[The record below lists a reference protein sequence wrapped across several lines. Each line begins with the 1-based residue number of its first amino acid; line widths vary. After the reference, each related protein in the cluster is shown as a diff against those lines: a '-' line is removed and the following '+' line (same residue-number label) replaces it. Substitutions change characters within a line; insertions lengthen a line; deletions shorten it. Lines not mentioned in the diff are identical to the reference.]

1 MDLRSE
7 RIKNMAESATL
18 AMAAKSREMKQ
29 QGLDVISLSLGE
41 PDFKTPKHIQEGAKA
56 AIDEGKYFGYPPVN
70 GYADLRQAISD
81 KFKKDNKLDYTA
93 DQIVVSNGAKQS
105 IANVFLAL
113 LDPGDEVVVFSPFWV
128 SYSALVELAEGT
140 CVFIKGGIEDDFKA
154 TAAQLK
160 AAITDKTK
168 AIIFSSPCNP
178 TGSVFD
184 EAELTAIADVL
195 KDYPNV
201 TVISDEIY
209 ELINYG
215 EKHVSIG
222 AIDGMQDRT
231 VTVNGFA
238 KGFAMTGW
246 RIGYIGAPT
255 WLAKAANKI
264 QGQITSANCS
274 IAQRAGLTALTSPLD
289 ASYEMVEQYK
299 LRRTMV
305 FDLLSEIPGM
315 EVNMPGGAFYFFP
328 NVKSFF
334 GKKVGDREIN
344 NASDLCI
351 YLLEDANV
359 STVTGEAFGDP
370 DCMRMSYAASEKDL
384 KTAIARIKESLAK
397 LA

>member
-1 MDLRSE
+1 
-7 RIKNMAESATL
+7 
-18 AMAAKSREMKQ
+18 
-29 QGLDVISLSLGE
+29 
-41 PDFKTPKHIQEGAKA
+41 
-56 AIDEGKYFGYPPVN
+56 
-70 GYADLRQAISD
+70 
-81 KFKKDNKLDYTA
+81 
-93 DQIVVSNGAKQS
+93 
-105 IANVFLAL
+105 
-113 LDPGDEVVVFSPFWV
+113 
-128 SYSALVELAEGT
+128 
-140 CVFIKGGIEDDFKA
+140 
-154 TAAQLK
+154 
-160 AAITDKTK
+160 
-168 AIIFSSPCNP
+168 
-178 TGSVFD
+178 
-184 EAELTAIADVL
+184 VL

>member
-1 MDLRSE
+1 MDLRSK

-70 GYADLRQAISD
+70 GYADLRQAISE
-81 KFKKDNKLDYTA
+81 KFKKDNNLDYTA

-128 SYSALVELAEGT
+128 SYSALVELAEGK

-160 AAITDKTK
+160 AAITAKTK